1 MKKWTGYYQ
10 RNYKMNHN
18 KKRNTAFLYEAL
30 VRELTKS
37 VVHKNEER
45 KAAVVSVI
53 KEFFNNSSVLKK
65 ELKLYNDIIE
75 TRGVSKN
82 AAEKIVS
89 YVKRERETLDTKKL
103 FEEQTQLI
111 NKIHNTLSEDVLSNF
126 VPNYKALA
134 SIYQMFSPNTK
145 IKNKVLMENTIVQYM
160 SVQPQQVTEQK
171 RINNATMRIF
181 SSKFNNHYN
190 GLLEEQ
196 RTLLSKYISSFTD
209 NGLELKV
216 FLNDEIGRIKEHVT
230 NNKDSFNGEI
240 KEKINAVLL
249 MVEGFKGQMITE
261 DILKQILKMQQLVS
275 EIKSND

>member
-1 MKKWTGYYQ
+1 
-10 RNYKMNHN
+10 MNHN